1 MSPSTFFRYFGSKE
15 SLLLADDLDPLIL
28 DALKAQPRE
37 LSLPQAFRRA
47 YATVLSQLPDDQ
59 LEFESTRQRLMFSI
73 PELKAAMY
81 DEYYRTVTVAAEA
94 IAHRIGRAADDF
106 EVRVFAGALTGAM
119 MAAFDSAPP
128 RPRPSTGH
136 WISWTPGCRWTER
149 PHQRGDGCV
158 GAERDTL
165 TRCDRDGIDGDSCSS
180 QGQPAWPRRPVRP
193 GCRRVLGTPAAPGGA
208 GPGSVTLTHLF
219 GQTVVKEP
227 PKRVVSAGYT
237 EQDDLLAVGV
247 VPIAVTN
254 WFGDQP
260 FAVWPWAADKLGG
273 AQPTVLNL
281 DNGIPVDQI
290 AGLKPDLIV
299 AINAGLDADTYQKL
313 SAIAPTVAQSDGD
326 AFFEP
331 WKEQAAAVGQAV
343 FAAEKMKSLVAGVDQ
358 KFTDIG
364 KKNPQWTGKKALLMH
379 GALWQGTVVAT
390 MAGWRT
396 DFLNQMGLVIAD
408 SIKPFGTDQ
417 RAVIPRD
424 HIKSV
429 LESADVVI
437 WTTQNPDDQKALLGD
452 PEVAGSLT
460 TAQNRHI
467 FTTKDQA
474 GAIAFASPLSY
485 PVIADQLPPQL
496 TKILG

>member
-1 MSPSTFFRYFGSKE
+1 MRQGWNRRGF
-15 SLLLADDLDPLIL
+15 LQLAG
-28 DALKAQPRE
+28 ASA
-37 LSLPQAFRRA
+37 
-47 YATVLSQLPDDQ
+47 
-59 LEFESTRQRLMFSI
+59 
-73 PELKAAMY
+73 
-81 DEYYRTVTVAAEA
+81 VAA
-94 IAHRIGRAADDF
+94 
-106 EVRVFAGALTGAM
+106 FAGSAAL
-119 MAAFDSAPP
+119 SA
-128 RPRPSTGH
+128 G
-136 WISWTPGCRWTER
+136 
-149 PHQRGDGCV
+149 
-158 GAERDTL
+158 
-165 TRCDRDGIDGDSCSS
+165 CSS
-180 QGQPAWPRRPVRP
+180 RQ
-193 GCRRVLGTPAAPGGA
+193 AAPGGG

-219 GQTVVKEP
+219 GETVVNQP
-227 PKRVVSAGYT
+227 PKRVVSAGFT

-260 FAVWPWAADKLGG
+260 FAVWPWAAPKLGG
-273 AQPTVLNL
+273 ARPVVLNL

-313 SAIAPTVAQSDGD
+313 SAIAPTVAQSGGD

-331 WKEQAAAVGQAV
+331 WKEQATAIGQAV
-343 FAAEKMKSLVAGVDQ
+343 FQADQMRSLVDGVDQ

-424 HIKSV
+424 QIKSV
-429 LESADVVI
+429 LDSADVVI
-437 WTTQNPDDQKALLGD
+437 WTTRNPDDQKTLLAD

-467 FTTKDQA
+467 FTTTELT

-485 PVIADQLPPQL
+485 PLVADQLPPLL